1 MADGFNVKLARS
13 GKEVFVPAGSTILFT
28 LLDAGIHVPF
38 SCGSG
43 MCGTCET
50 DVLAGEPEH
59 RDFVLSE
66 SERNANDVMMICCSL
81 AKTEELELDL

>member
-1 MADGFNVKLARS
+1 MTDGFKVKLTRS
-13 GKEVFVPAGSTILFT
+13 ETEVFVPAGSTILFT

-50 DVLAGEPEH
+50 DVLSGVPDH
-59 RDFVLSE
+59 RDFILSE
-66 SERNANDVMMICCSL
+66 DERASNEVMMICCSL
-81 AKTEELELDL
+81 AKTSELELDL